1 MKFTYPFL
9 LLVAIC
15 VLSGCATP
23 GQTYARQHP
32 EMTAGQLQILRT
44 GKIPDGAAIAG
55 MTQEQVKLAMPM
67 DPTQYIKVDG
77 HDAWVYVQK
86 KLTSNSIS
94 TSTSELERRD
104 KRNRDGGEPEDNS
117 YQSQPETKTTVYF
130 NGDVATK
137 AEVVSGGL

>member
-1 MKFTYPFL
+1 MKYTFPLL
-9 LLVAIC
+9 LLVATC

-44 GKIPDGAAIAG
+44 GKIPDGTAVAG

-86 KLTSNSIS
+86 KLTSTGITAGS
-94 TSTSELERRD
+94 SELDRRD
-104 KRNRDGGEPEDNS
+104 KRNRDGGEPEDHS
-117 YQSQPETKTTVYF
+117 YAGQPETKTTVYF
-130 NGDVATK
+130 DGDVATK
-137 AEVVSGGL
+137 AEVANGGL